1 MKREH
6 FFVLKE
12 TLKNGTTRFSVVRK
26 NPRGEFN
33 TVNGYNVYTEE
44 SCIKLAER
52 LEGELLVKAE
62 YL

>member
-26 NPRGEFN
+26 NQRGEFN

-44 SCIKLAER
+44 ACIKLAER
-52 LEGELLVKAE
+52 IEGELLVKAE

>member
-12 TLKNGTTRFSVVRK
+12 TLKNGTNKFSVVRK
-26 NPRGEFN
+26 SPHGGFN
-33 TVNGYNVYTEE
+33 KVEGYNVYTENA
-44 SCIKLAER
+44 CLALAER